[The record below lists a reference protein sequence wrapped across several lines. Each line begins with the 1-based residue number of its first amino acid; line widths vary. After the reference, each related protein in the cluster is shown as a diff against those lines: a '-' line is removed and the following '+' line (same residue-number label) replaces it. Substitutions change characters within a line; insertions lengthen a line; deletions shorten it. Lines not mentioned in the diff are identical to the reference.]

1 MYRVELGDGLKK
13 LLEAS
18 DKSFDLV
25 YAGLWNDISREDMA
39 TVVKQASRIARNA
52 IVLQP
57 VTCSDAVR
65 LFAMFEDAGFHPRLE
80 TGIKIQQT
88 LTAHA
93 PLRSTQQ
100 MVVVPMAGAPTSRR
114 NELEVD
120 FNRPYA
126 QHVDQRG
133 ATTGNDITAKLP
145 SAHRANPK
153 GTRRLRDFF
162 VMPAERK
169 SKTIDQPSQP
179 ITTAAR
185 FIAEWTNPIVG
196 SVLDFSCG
204 SGTTGEACL
213 RLYRDFV
220 GVDNDPVKITLS
232 RNRLKTIKPKSM
244 QFEMAEL
251 NRQIVNDLA
260 RVKKWAPET
269 L

>member
-1 MYRVELGDGLKK
+1 
-13 LLEAS
+13 
-18 DKSFDLV
+18 
-25 YAGLWNDISREDMA
+25 
-39 TVVKQASRIARNA
+39 
-52 IVLQP
+52 
-57 VTCSDAVR
+57 
-65 LFAMFEDAGFHPRLE
+65 
-80 TGIKIQQT
+80 
-88 LTAHA
+88 
-93 PLRSTQQ
+93 
-100 MVVVPMAGAPTSRR
+100 
-114 NELEVD
+114 
-120 FNRPYA
+120 
-126 QHVDQRG
+126 
-133 ATTGNDITAKLP
+133 
-145 SAHRANPK
+145 
-153 GTRRLRDFF
+153 
-162 VMPAERK
+162 MPAERK

-232 RNRLKTIKPKSM
+232 RNRLETIKPKSM